1 MFVIKTIL
9 YELFLLLLQLQSMLL
24 IYVTIILQTNK
35 TNKTYNERYLL
46 YRTYYKR

>member
-1 MFVIKTIL
+1 MNYFVT
-9 YELFLLLLQLQSMLL
+9 FATA
-24 IYVTIILQTNK
+24 IYVTNYVAIILQTNK

>member
-1 MFVIKTIL
+1 MDYFC
-9 YELFLLLLQLQSMLL
+9 YFCSC
-24 IYVTIILQTNK
+24 IYVTNYVAMILQTNK